1 MLKTSMVTA
10 AILAVSTGF
19 AYAQQNQAP
28 TANWSVTPFGEV
40 RAFVEGSSADNV
52 DLEAKSTDSKAG
64 LKAKGDLGPLFV
76 FGELSVDA
84 DINGDGNDDITSRF
98 GYVGIGKDGLGA
110 ISIGKQMSLQDKY
123 IDKADIFMNGGNA
136 GVQKMDFKQ
145 KNSVVY
151 ENSIK
156 GIKFGALAAMTD
168 DAGNNTLDRYQV
180 AAEVA
185 GVGVAIGKD
194 NIADTRWLGVGASYK
209 IKKIG
214 LYGSYT
220 IKDAGS
226 GNSISDLIIWNSDDT
241 TSVTRGLEVAASY
254 DLTKQLTVK
263 AGYSDTD
270 AAADDG
276 TVAAGVEYAAF
287 KNLVAF
293 STVDYDVDASDYT
306 ARAGMSLKF

>member
-10 AILAVSTGF
+10 VILAVSTGF
-19 AYAQQNQAP
+19 AYAETKQEP

-40 RAFVEGSSADNV
+40 RAYVEGSSADNV
-52 DLEAKSTDSKAG
+52 DLEAKSTDSKVG

-98 GYVGIGKDGLGA
+98 GYVGIGKEGLGA

-151 ENSIK
+151 ENSINR
-156 GIKFGALAAMTD
+156 IKFGALAAMTD
-168 DAGNNTLDRYQV
+168 DSGNNTLDRYQV
-180 AAEVA
+180 AAEFA

-209 IKKIG
+209 IQKIG

-226 GNSISDLIIWNSDDT
+226 SNSISDLIVWDSNDT
-241 TSVTRGLEVAASY
+241 TSVTRGMEFAASY
-254 DLTKQLTVK
+254 DLTEQLIVK
-263 AGYSDTD
+263 GGYSVTD
-270 AAADDG
+270 ATADDG
-276 TVAAGVEYAAF
+276 TVAAGVEYTAF

-306 ARAGMSLKF
+306 ARVGMSIKF